1 MTMQQWRWINKQLL
15 VILHDES
22 LVLHGGASG
31 IRDEGLLDSAL
42 NRGKS
47 LALYGQPD
55 YANLA
60 AAYVFGLSSNHAF
73 VDGNKR
79 VAFLALGLFL
89 GLNDYKLTAN
99 QVDATLTMMSVAKGE
114 IVETEFAKWIR
125 ANTIQRH

>member
-42 NRGKS
+42 NRAKN

-55 YANLA
+55 YADLA
-60 AAYVFGLSSNHAF
+60 TAYVFGLSSNHAF

-89 GLNDYKLTAN
+89 GLNGYKLTAS

-114 IVETEFAKWIR
+114 IQESEFAEWIR
-125 ANTIQRH
+125 AHTIQRH

>member
-1 MTMQQWRWINKQLL
+1 MTMQQWRWINKQRL

-55 YANLA
+55 YTNLA

>member
-1 MTMQQWRWINKQLL
+1 M
-15 VILHDES
+15 
-22 LVLHGGASG
+22 
-31 IRDEGLLDSAL
+31 
-42 NRGKS
+42 
-47 LALYGQPD
+47 
-55 YANLA
+55 
-60 AAYVFGLSSNHAF
+60 FGLSSNHAF